1 MISVITPVYNSKSF
15 LSQSIESILNQSY
28 SDFELILVDDGS
40 TDGSSELCDSYAW
53 KDDRIIVIHQANQ
66 GQAAARNRALD
77 ICKGEYIAFADSD
90 DYIHPCMLEILFNNL
105 IKKCADVSVCNYIVG
120 NSTSHSWERKP
131 LTLKEYSGKEFIKLS
146 FLNRTGKSWI
156 LCDKLFKRS
165 CFDNIRLPEG
175 RINEDNATV
184 YKIIYNAK
192 KVVDCDAVLYYYF
205 TNQDS
210 TVNQSFKLKHLDYLL
225 VLEEMIEFFTEHNEP
240 ELLDWANKSYLFSLA
255 EMYTKVKKYCSSPQ
269 TEAELKR
276 KLSKHYKQEKSKY
289 PIDMETYPSV
299 IEILKPT
306 YAKLYWNS
314 RAVKSKLTG
323 K

>member
-1 MISVITPVYNSKSF
+1 MITVITPVFNSKSF
-15 LSQSIESILNQSY
+15 LSQSIGSILNQSY
-28 SDFELILVDDGS
+28 SDFELILIDDGS
-40 TDGSSELCDSYAW
+40 TDGSSELCDSFAK
-53 KDDRIIVIHQANQ
+53 KDDRIIVIHQENQ

-77 ICKGEYIAFADSD
+77 ICMGEYIAFVDSD
-90 DYIHPCMLEILFNNL
+90 DYIHPKMFEMLISNL
-105 IKKCADVSVCNYIVG
+105 EQTGSDVSVCDHTKGFEPSFKWKDSSCSIKV
-120 NSTSHSWERKP
+120 
-131 LTLKEYSGKEFIKLS
+131 YSGVDYVKQS
-146 FLNRTGKSWI
+146 FLRKTGKSW
-156 LCDKLFKRS
+156 LLWDKVYRRS

-225 VLEEMIEFFTEHNEP
+225 VLEEMMDFFTEHNEP

-255 EMYTKVKKYCSSPQ
+255 EMYAKVKKYCSSPQ

-289 PIDMETYPSV
+289 PINMETYPSV

-314 RAVKSKLTG
+314 RAVKSKLIG